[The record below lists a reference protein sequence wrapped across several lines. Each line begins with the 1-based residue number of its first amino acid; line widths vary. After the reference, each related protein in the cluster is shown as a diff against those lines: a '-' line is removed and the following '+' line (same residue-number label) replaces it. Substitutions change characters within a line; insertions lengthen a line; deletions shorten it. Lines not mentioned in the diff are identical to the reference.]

1 MGTAKGRGDSER
13 VGGRRKVLG
22 FDRWLYLQLLSDIG
36 LGFHEETMVGNGQ
49 VESRRARTHGQQ
61 QREALW
67 VAVKPCDFVGA
78 LCL

>member
-1 MGTAKGRGDSER
+1 MGGQRKG
-13 VGGRRKVLG
+13 GGGQRKVLG
-22 FDRWLYLQLLSDIG
+22 FDWWLAHLQLLSDIG
-36 LGFHEETMVGNGQ
+36 LGFHEEAMVGNGQ